1 MAKVKVSILSP
12 IRRKLPSLGCMTPV
26 YNREFEED
34 NLLPVVRAGFVV
46 VDAADLTPYGVD
58 PTDVNKIK
66 KVAPKK
72 AAQSS
77 GPAPQ
82 GGAPSQGGPKPGAS
96 PAAPQGGTPQAG
108 GGHS

>member
-66 KVAPKK
+66 KVTPKK
-72 AAQSS
+72 AVQS
-77 GPAPQ
+77 GPGPQ
-82 GGAPSQGGPKPGAS
+82 AAAPSQGGPKPGAS
-96 PAAPQGGTPQAG
+96 PVGTPQGTPQGG
-108 GGHS
+108 GHA

>member
-72 AAQSS
+72 AVQS
-77 GPAPQ
+77 GPAP
-82 GGAPSQGGPKPGAS
+82 GAPSQGGPKPGAS